1 MKTPDYKI
9 IPARRADADSI
20 ASAIIAAV
28 GEEIAQGLAGSKE
41 RMPLVVETFRRLA
54 ARDDSQYSYRNSL
67 VALDEEGNVAGVIV
81 SYDGEELRYLRKAFV
96 RVANEVLGMDIKE
109 GDIPDETSPDEIY
122 LDSLCVFPPYRGKG
136 IAKMLIKAAA
146 DAHKKSGKPLGLLV
160 DYDNPRARRLYSSL
174 GFKSVGERPFAGTVM
189 EHMQLATDSKLTL
202 F

>member
-1 MKTPDYKI
+1 MSDKSSKIKI
-9 IPARRADADSI
+9 IPARRGDADSI

-28 GEEIAQGLAGSKE
+28 GEEIAVGLAGSPD

-81 SYDGEELRYLRKAFV
+81 CYDGEELHYLRKAFV
-96 RVANEVLGMDIKE
+96 QVANEVLKIDIKE
-109 GDIPDETSPDEIY
+109 SDIPDETSSDEIY

-136 IAKMLIKAAA
+136 IAKKLIAAA
-146 DAHKKSGKPLGLLV
+146 AEVHNNSDKPLGLLV
-160 DYDNPRARRLYSSL
+160 DYDNPLARKLYVKL

-189 EHMQLATDSKLTL
+189 EHMQRK
-202 F
+202 